1 MGDGLADREPA
12 VAATGGSELRDA
24 SKDASKDESEPLT
37 SSQKKRIKKKASK
50 AKRDAEVTQRSGV
63 HARSE
68 RVLRT
73 SPRWKITEAE
83 TKLQAI
89 AYADIM
95 RRRKQKSGV
104 HKRFP
109 EDGVD
114 QTSVLPVSVNAVS

>member
-1 MGDGLADREPA
+1 MGGGLAEHEPA
-12 VAATGGSELRDA
+12 VAATGGSEFRDA

-50 AKRDAEVTQRSGV
+50 AKRDAEASQRSGV
-63 HARSE
+63 NTRSE

-73 SPRWKITEAE
+73 SPRRKLTEAE
-83 TKLQAI
+83 LEQRAI
-89 AYADIM
+89 EYADIM
-95 RRRKQKSGV
+95 RRRKSGV
-104 HKRFP
+104 HTRFP